1 MILWRLLKR
10 QFDYKKTKRNRG
22 HIMAL
27 NPVLAA
33 GFIMNIIAVLFVI
46 GSVVLVLVVLIQK
59 GKGGGLSGA
68 FAGGM
73 ASGILGSKTGDVLTW
88 ITISVAS
95 LFIIV
100 ALVLDRWWRP
110 TTSGP
115 ESRTAAP
122 ITSTDT
128 GQGQPASPPA
138 PAPADQQGQT
148 RQ

>member
-1 MILWRLLKR
+1 M
-10 QFDYKKTKRNRG
+10 T
-22 HIMAL
+22 L
-27 NPVLAA
+27 NPILAA
-33 GFIMNIIAVLFVI
+33 SFIMSIIAGLFVI
-46 GSVVLVLVVLIQK
+46 ASVVLILVVLIQK

-88 ITISVAS
+88 VTISMAS
-95 LFIIV
+95 FFIVV

-115 ESRTAAP
+115 ESQTAAP

-128 GQGQPASPPA
+128 GQGQPASPAA
-138 PAPADQQGQT
+138 PVPTDQPGQT

>member
-1 MILWRLLKR
+1 
-10 QFDYKKTKRNRG
+10 
-22 HIMAL
+22 MAL

-33 GFIMNIIAVLFVI
+33 GFIMNILAAIFVI
-46 GSVVLVLVVLIQK
+46 GSVVLILVVLVQK

-100 ALVLDRWWRP
+100 ALVLDKWWKP
-110 TTSGP
+110 MTSGP

-128 GQGQPASPPA
+128 GRGTEQPA
-138 PAPADQQGQT
+138 PAPADRQGQT
-148 RQ
+148 QR

>member
-1 MILWRLLKR
+1 
-10 QFDYKKTKRNRG
+10 
-22 HIMAL
+22 MAL

-33 GFIMNIIAVLFVI
+33 SFIMNAIAVLFVI
-46 GSVVLVLVVLIQK
+46 GAVVLILVILIQK

-88 ITISVAS
+88 VTISAAS

-100 ALVLDRWWRP
+100 ALVLDKWWRP
-110 TTSGP
+110 STSGP

-122 ITSTDT
+122 ITSNDT
-128 GQGQPASPPA
+128 GRGTGQ
-138 PAPADQQGQT
+138 PAPADQQGQP
-148 RQ
+148 QQ

>member
-1 MILWRLLKR
+1 M
-10 QFDYKKTKRNRG
+10 T
-22 HIMAL
+22 L

-33 GFIMNIIAVLFVI
+33 GFIMSILAGIFVI
-46 GSVVLVLVVLIQK
+46 GSVVLILVVLIQK

-95 LFIIV
+95 AFIIV

-110 TTSGP
+110 STTGP
-115 ESRTAAP
+115 ALRAPAP
-122 ITSTDT
+122 ITSNDTGRDT
-128 GQGQPASPPA
+128 GQSTPPSPTQEQP
-138 PAPADQQGQT
+138 GQT
-148 RQ
+148 QK

>member
-1 MILWRLLKR
+1 
-10 QFDYKKTKRNRG
+10 
-22 HIMAL
+22 MAL
-27 NPVLAA
+27 NPVLAT
-33 GFIMNIIAVLFVI
+33 GFILNILAVIFVI
-46 GSVVLVLVVLIQK
+46 GSVVLMLVVLIQK

-110 TTSGP
+110 AMNGP
-115 ESRTAAP
+115 ESQTAAP

-128 GQGQPASPPA
+128 GRGRSQPMTPPAS
-138 PAPADQQGQT
+138 APADQQGKTQ
-148 RQ
+148 Q

>member
-1 MILWRLLKR
+1 
-10 QFDYKKTKRNRG
+10 
-22 HIMAL
+22 MAL

-33 GFIMNIIAVLFVI
+33 SFIMNVIAVLFVI
-46 GSVVLVLVVLIQK
+46 GSVVLILVVLIQK

-88 ITISVAS
+88 VTISVAS

-100 ALVLDRWWRP
+100 ALVLDKWWRP

-115 ESRTAAP
+115 ESRTPAP
-122 ITSTDT
+122 ITSNDT
-128 GQGQPASPPA
+128 GRGPEQPM
-138 PAPADQQGQT
+138 PAPADQQEKTQ
-148 RQ
+148 Q

>member
-1 MILWRLLKR
+1 
-10 QFDYKKTKRNRG
+10 
-22 HIMAL
+22 MAS

-33 GFIMNIIAVLFVI
+33 GFIMNILAAIFVI
-46 GSVVLVLVVLIQK
+46 GSVVLILVVLIQK

-110 TTSGP
+110 MTSGP
-115 ESRTAAP
+115 ESQTPAP

-128 GQGQPASPPA
+128 GRGHGRPASPAA
-138 PAPADQQGQT
+138 PVPTTDQQEKTQ
-148 RQ
+148 Q

>member
-1 MILWRLLKR
+1 M
-10 QFDYKKTKRNRG
+10 TS
-22 HIMAL
+22 

-33 GFIMNIIAVLFVI
+33 GFMMSIIAGLFVI
-46 GSVVLVLVVLIQK
+46 ASVVLILVVLIQK

-88 ITISVAS
+88 VTISVAS
-95 LFIIV
+95 SFIIV

-110 TTSGP
+110 TASGP
-115 ESRTAAP
+115 ESTTAP

-128 GQGQPASPPA
+128 GQGQPMAPAA

-148 RQ
+148 QQ

>member
-1 MILWRLLKR
+1 MTLI
-10 QFDYKKTKRNRG
+10 
-22 HIMAL
+22 
-27 NPVLAA
+27 PVLAA
-33 GFIMNIIAVLFVI
+33 SFIMSIIAALFVI
-46 GSVVLVLVVLIQK
+46 GSVVLILVVLIQK

-73 ASGILGSKTGDVLTW
+73 ASNILGSKTGDILTW

-95 LFIIV
+95 FFVVV

-110 TTSGP
+110 STGGP
-115 ESRTAAP
+115 ASRTPAP

-128 GQGQPASPPA
+128 GRGPAQPSQETPAA
-138 PAPADQQGQT
+138 PAPQQQQGQT

>member
-1 MILWRLLKR
+1 
-10 QFDYKKTKRNRG
+10 
-22 HIMAL
+22 MAL

-33 GFIMNIIAVLFVI
+33 GFIMNVIAVLFVI
-46 GSVVLVLVVLIQK
+46 GSVVLILVVLIQK

-100 ALVLDRWWRP
+100 ALVLDKWWRP
-110 TTSGP
+110 STSGP

-122 ITSTDT
+122 ITSNDT
-128 GQGQPASPPA
+128 GRGTGQPAPT
-138 PAPADQQGQT
+138 PADQQGQP
-148 RQ
+148 QQ

>member
-1 MILWRLLKR
+1 M
-10 QFDYKKTKRNRG
+10 QV
-22 HIMAL
+22 

-33 GFIMNIIAVLFVI
+33 GFVMSILATIFVI
-46 GSVVLVLVVLIQK
+46 GSVVLILVVLIQK

-110 TTSGP
+110 SMSGP
-115 ESRTAAP
+115 ASRTAAP
-122 ITSTDT
+122 ITSNDT
-128 GQGQPASPPA
+128 GRGTERPAPTAPAQEQPAA
-138 PAPADQQGQT
+138 PAAPTDQQGQT
-148 RQ
+148 QQ

>member
-1 MILWRLLKR
+1 VVLIL
-10 QFDYKKTKRNRG
+10 
-22 HIMAL
+22 
-27 NPVLAA
+27 
-33 GFIMNIIAVLFVI
+33 
-46 GSVVLVLVVLIQK
+46 VVLVQK

-100 ALVLDRWWRP
+100 ALVLDRWWKP
-110 TTSGP
+110 TASGP

-128 GQGQPASPPA
+128 GQDQ
-138 PAPADQQGQT
+138 PAPADQQGKTPQ
-148 RQ
+148 

>member
-1 MILWRLLKR
+1 
-10 QFDYKKTKRNRG
+10 
-22 HIMAL
+22 MAL
-27 NPVLAA
+27 NPVLAT
-33 GFIMNIIAVLFVI
+33 GFIMNILAAIFVI
-46 GSVVLVLVVLIQK
+46 GSVVLILVILVQK

-100 ALVLDRWWRP
+100 ALVLDKWWRP
-110 TTSGP
+110 STSGP

-122 ITSTDT
+122 IASTDT
-128 GQGQPASPPA
+128 GRGTEQPT

>member
-1 MILWRLLKR
+1 
-10 QFDYKKTKRNRG
+10 
-22 HIMAL
+22 MASNL
-27 NPVLAA
+27 VLAA
-33 GFIMNIIAVLFVI
+33 GFIMNILAGLFVI
-46 GSVVLVLVVLIQK
+46 GSVVLILVILIQK

-88 ITISVAS
+88 ITISMAS
-95 LFIIV
+95 VFIIV

-122 ITSTDT
+122 ITSNDT
-128 GQGQPASPPA
+128 GRGTERPTAPAA

-148 RQ
+148 QQ

>member
-1 MILWRLLKR
+1 
-10 QFDYKKTKRNRG
+10 
-22 HIMAL
+22 MAL
-27 NPVLAA
+27 NPVLAV
-33 GFIMNIIAVLFVI
+33 GFIMNILAAIFVI
-46 GSVVLVLVVLIQK
+46 GSVVLILVVLIQK

-110 TTSGP
+110 TASGP
-115 ESRTAAP
+115 ESQTTAP

-128 GQGQPASPPA
+128 GRGQGRPASPPA
-138 PAPADQQGQT
+138 PVQTDQQGQT
-148 RQ
+148 QQ